1 MLRPSDVFADWLP
14 WLFPLRA
21 DVIATKAPGLLRVAR
36 LELPDLE
43 TASHEALLAY
53 HGQLEDA
60 LSRLGTGWSL
70 WLDQWRRCVPGY
82 LPASEFAGCVAAQ
95 KVDAQ
100 RRRQFEAQGAVFLNH
115 AFLALHYVPQQRDAV
130 LGFLLEKDIARVT
143 ATLEAFL
150 EETDGLLGAL
160 RHILPRIEL
169 LEADGLATYLAATVS
184 YRPVNVRMPEAFLD
198 TQLGGVEWRTDPAP
212 CIDGLHLRTVE
223 VHNYGPASPLT
234 VEALHELPFEA
245 RWCMGVHCL
254 DGEAQRRD
262 LDELRKRWLL
272 KRKGL
277 PALIADAITRNP
289 DAGRARPDI
298 DRALAELDD
307 IQGDLSARPFAL
319 AHLNVH
325 VWSDDRRA
333 AEGNALQ
340 VASLLNAQGLRARI
354 ATLNSVFA
362 PIADV
367 PGNVG
372 RDFINLRRPRVPLA
386 ALTRL
391 APVTG
396 VSIGSR
402 DDARLDGPALL
413 VAETRRGVPLYWAL
427 HAPGSDVGHTA
438 VIGRSGAGKSTL
450 LAFMAL
456 QFLKYEDATVVVLD
470 RRASFMVPCLCA
482 GGDWL
487 ELGGGKVGVQPL
499 RAVDRPA
506 ERAWAHGWIMRA
518 LALRGL
524 GATPQRDQA
533 VNAALEHVAALPADQ
548 RTLTALHTFLA
559 GDSEARTT
567 LQHYLTGGPY
577 GPLLD
582 GVVPAYGTAAVV
594 GIETDEIIRLE
605 DAAPLVITAVFR
617 ALQRERLTGNNPKLV
632 VIDEAWS
639 FFRHPLFAGEV
650 ESMARELRKLRAALV
665 LATQSLADLQDDTTR
680 IILDQVTNQV
690 FLPDPEALRPQT
702 RELYHRVGL
711 SDEQIQLLT
720 TARSKGEYLLQ
731 TQSVTRLAAIRL
743 EGEAQRIC
751 GASTPADHARAR
763 ALLAA
768 GTAPGDAF
776 TAAWLEADP

>member
-1 MLRPSDVFADWLP
+1 VLKPSDILADWLP

-21 DVIATKAPGLLRVAR
+21 DVIATKAPGLLRVVR

-53 HGQLEDA
+53 HEQLEDA
-60 LSRLGTGWSL
+60 LSRLGTGWSM
-70 WLDQWRRCVPGY
+70 WLDQWRRSAPGY
-82 LPASEFAGCVAAQ
+82 LPENDFAGCHAAQ

-100 RRRQFEAQGAVFLNH
+100 RRRHFEGKGAVFLNH
-115 AFLALHYVPQQRDAV
+115 AFMALHYVPQQRDAV
-130 LGFLLEKDIARVT
+130 LGFLLEKNISRVA

-150 EETDGLLGAL
+150 EESDGLIGAL
-160 RHILPRIEL
+160 RHILPRIEI
-169 LEADGLATYLAATVS
+169 LEDTALATYLSATVS
-184 YRPVNVRMPEAFLD
+184 YNPANVRMPAAYLD
-198 TQLGGVEWRTDPAP
+198 AQLGGVEWHTDPAP

-223 VHNYGPASPLT
+223 VHNYGPVSPLT
-234 VEALHELPFEA
+234 AESLHELPFEA
-245 RWCMGVHCL
+245 RWCMSIHFL

-262 LDELRKRWLL
+262 LEELRKRWLL

-325 VWSDDRRA
+325 VWSQDQRE
-333 AEGNALQ
+333 AEGSALQ
-340 VASLLNAQGLRARI
+340 VASFLNAQGLRARI
-354 ATLNSVFA
+354 ATLNSIFA
-362 PIADV
+362 PIGDV

-372 RDFINLRRPRVPLA
+372 RDVINIRRPRVPLA

-396 VSIGSR
+396 VSVGSR
-402 DDARLDGPALL
+402 QDERLGGPALL
-413 VAETRRGVPLYWAL
+413 VAETRRSVPLYWSL
-427 HAPGSDVGHTA
+427 HVPGSDVGHTA

-456 QFLKYEDATVVVLD
+456 QFLKYQGASVVVFD

-487 ELGGGKVGVQPL
+487 ELGGGKIGVQPL
-499 RAVDRPA
+499 RAIDQPA
-506 ERAWAHGWIMRA
+506 ERAWAHGWISRA
-518 LALRGL
+518 LRLRGL
-524 GATPQRDQA
+524 EATPQRDQA
-533 VNAALEHVAALPADQ
+533 VNAALEHVAALPTAE
-548 RTLTALHTFLA
+548 RTLMALHTFLA
-559 GDSEARTT
+559 GDSEVRTT
-567 LQHYLTGGPY
+567 LQHYLASGPY
-577 GPLLD
+577 GPLFD
-582 GVVPAYGTAAVV
+582 GVVPAYGAAAVV

-617 ALQRERLTGNNPKLV
+617 ALQRERLTGDNPKLV

-639 FFRHPLFAGEV
+639 FFRHPLFAGEI
-650 ESMARELRKLRAALV
+650 ESMARELRKLNAVLV
-665 LATQSLADLQDDTTR
+665 LATQSLADLQGDTTR
-680 IILDQVTNQV
+680 IILDQVANQV
-690 FLPDPEALRPQT
+690 FLPDPEATRPQT
-702 RELYHRVGL
+702 KELYHRVGL

-720 TARSKGEYLLQ
+720 TARPKGEYLLQ
-731 TQSVTRLAAIRL
+731 TQSLTRLAAIRL
-743 EGEAQRIC
+743 EDEARCIC

-768 GTAPGDAF
+768 GVAPGQPF
-776 TAAWLEADP
+776 TEAWLAAS